1 MVNLL
6 PLAMRHMI
14 CYSVAMTP
22 EERSLLERTYK
33 LAEENNT
40 LLHSMRRM
48 SRISTIARVLYWG
61 VILVASFGAYYLIQP
76 YVQSF
81 ADIYGQIQGSSTT
94 SPGTGS
100 FMDLLKQ

>member
-6 PLAMRHMI
+6 PLAMWVMI

-33 LAEENNT
+33 LTEENNT
-40 LLHSMRRM
+40 MLKSVRRM
-48 SRISTIARVLYWG
+48 SRISTVARVLYWG
-61 VILVASFGAYYLIQP
+61 VILIASFGAYYLIQP

-94 SPGTGS
+94 SPGIGS
-100 FMDLLKQ
+100 FMDLLKP